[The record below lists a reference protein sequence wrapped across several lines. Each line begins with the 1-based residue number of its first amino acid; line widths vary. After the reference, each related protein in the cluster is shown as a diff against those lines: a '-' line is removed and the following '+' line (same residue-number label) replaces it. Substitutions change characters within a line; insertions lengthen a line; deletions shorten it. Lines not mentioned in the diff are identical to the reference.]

1 MNIKSFAFFIFSITL
16 PFDIRDLEVDTY
28 NQVRTLPALLGY
40 QRTKMLAL
48 ACLLAMAALAG
59 LNYHIDAYNTGAFTG
74 IMLSGLIAFSLIY
87 FADKVKHDYY
97 FSGLIDGLMVLQFG
111 LVWGLG

>member
-1 MNIKSFAFFIFSITL
+1 MLTF
-16 PFDIRDLEVDTY
+16 
-28 NQVRTLPALLGY
+28 LPAKIGIVPVT
-40 QRTKMLAL
+40 RTAREHQKCPTFYLVEMKHSLPKWFRLAL